1 MEIRYPDMEERNQS
15 IQRIIQTAYPKK
27 PSLIPYFCG
36 LYKQIGIENLV
47 HNMGYMFF
55 SAGFLYCIAFTY
67 FQYLMDS
74 MTKGMT
80 SLLLLVFSPMV
91 FQVMLGLFILN
102 EKEQRVFDLET
113 TCKYTIFHVLALRM
127 ILTSIVLVIVNAV
140 WCCLL
145 FRDLGGKVIL
155 HILCLSVTALGLYG
169 VCYLGLLMR
178 SIRVS
183 AQVFLYAMW
192 IVTNGLL
199 KLILPEGYIKL
210 TMELPIVYHV
220 FIWMA
225 LVLIYGRLFSDYLT
239 RATGRIYM
247 TR

>member
-1 MEIRYPDMEERNQS
+1 MEIQYLDMEERNQS
-15 IQRIIQTAYPKK
+15 IQRIIQTAYPKNL
-27 PSLIPYFCG
+27 SLIPYFYG
-36 LYKQIGIENLV
+36 LYKQIGIENLT
-47 HNMGYMFF
+47 HNMGCMLL
-55 SAGFLYCIAFTY
+55 SAGVLYFIAFTC
-67 FQYLMDS
+67 FQSLMDS
-74 MTKGMT
+74 ITKGMT
-80 SLLLLVFSPMV
+80 SLLLVAFSPMV
-91 FQVMLGLFILN
+91 FQVILGLFILN
-102 EKEQRVFDLET
+102 EKEQRVFDLEI
-113 TCKYTIFHVLALRM
+113 TCKYTIFHVLALHM

-145 FRDLGGKVIL
+145 FRDLGGKAIL

-183 AQVFLYAMW
+183 VQIFLYAMW
-192 IVTNGLL
+192 VVTNVLL

-220 FIWMA
+220 IIWMA
-225 LVLIYGRLFSDYLT
+225 LILIYGKLFSDYLT